1 MPKIQTMFFAS
12 SELDPKTKMPLLT
25 RPIQALV
32 VESFPATVHV
42 VVLTSVYGLEKGQ
55 YTGRHV
61 FRYGE
66 ALVTTQVYPDVQ
78 VPFDGA
84 GTSFYSTFNITLNKP
99 VELIVK
105 AEVGNFNGEEIPLPV
120 LQK

>member
-1 MPKIQTMFFAS
+1 MPQIQTMFFAS
-12 SELDPKTKMPLLT
+12 SELDPKTKMPLLS
-25 RPIQALV
+25 RPIQASV
-32 VESFPATVHV
+32 VEAFPATIHV
-42 VVLTSVYGLEKGQ
+42 VVLTSVNGLEKGQ
-55 YTGRHV
+55 YTGRHI
-61 FRYGE
+61 FHYGE
-66 ALVTTQVYPDVQ
+66 ALVTAQVYPDIQ

-105 AEVGNFNGEEIPLPV
+105 AEVGQHCGEEIPLPI